1 MLHTVPSFWRR
12 AVSGGGAREREVSL
26 SLSGSL
32 RPSLLWERTISL
44 VSFSSIKVRRVPS
57 SGRYRT
63 PSRGT
68 SLPAPRGLLPY
79 SGHLVEE
86 KKKVMEREN
95 MKVRVRGRV
104 RAGEELPCL
113 CGRLC
118 VGERAGQQ
126 CLQVTESV
134 SSASRQGLSSRAS
147 AGAPEPCEGCS
158 LERRMEA
165 VRRAQGACV
174 RRVPAGLCQAEM
186 GLQRASPCAKT
197 QPHTTRSRL
206 SLPPSPA
213 GPCQRAE
220 PRPWESRAEARRT
233 EGGFA

>member
-1 MLHTVPSFWRR
+1 MNSAALSPPKRGPRGKGVAGKRPPIFMLHTVPSFWRR

-86 KKKVMEREN
+86 KKKSDGEREYESACAWTCARGRGAAVL
-95 MKVRVRGRV
+95 VRPAVRGRTC
-104 RAGEELPCL
+104 RAAVFASN
-113 CGRLC
+113 RKC
-118 VGERAGQQ
+118 V
-126 CLQVTESV
+126 
-134 SSASRQGLSSRAS
+134 LS
-147 AGAPEPCEGCS
+147 E
-158 LERRMEA
+158 
-165 VRRAQGACV
+165 
-174 RRVPAGLCQAEM
+174 
-186 GLQRASPCAKT
+186 
-197 QPHTTRSRL
+197 
-206 SLPPSPA
+206 
-213 GPCQRAE
+213 
-220 PRPWESRAEARRT
+220 
-233 EGGFA
+233 